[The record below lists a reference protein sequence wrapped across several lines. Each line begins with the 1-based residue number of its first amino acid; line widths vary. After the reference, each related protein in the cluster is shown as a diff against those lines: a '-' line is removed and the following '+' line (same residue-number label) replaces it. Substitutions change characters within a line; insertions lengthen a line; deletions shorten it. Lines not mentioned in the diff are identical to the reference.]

1 MSEGSEIIYWH
12 DIKKKKKLKY
22 EEKKTISH
30 NMEITVTLSVTKA
43 VQTLQCKSTIK
54 MFIVNY

>member
-22 EEKKTISH
+22 KEKTISH

-43 VQTLQCKSTIK
+43 VQTLQCKSTTK